1 MTSTAGTK
9 ASAGNELFLKNMA
22 ALWRVDAELA
32 VRIDEVPDEKRWAV
46 ERTRSGRTRSGEW
59 TTAAITPAGHKAYV
73 HSRYDPSAEAEKLAD
88 SVEMEGNYCF
98 VVAGFGLGYHV
109 RALYARLRGEAFMV
123 VTEPSLELLTTA
135 LAYVDLAEE
144 IASRRLIILWVCGS
158 WFIPPPSAWRVSFTR
173 PCERR

>member
-46 ERTRSGRTRSGEW
+46 ERTRSGEW

-73 HSRYDPSAEAEKLAD
+73 HSRYDPSAEA
-88 SVEMEGNYCF
+88 
-98 VVAGFGLGYHV
+98 
-109 RALYARLRGEAFMV
+109 
-123 VTEPSLELLTTA
+123 
-135 LAYVDLAEE
+135 
-144 IASRRLIILWVCGS
+144 
-158 WFIPPPSAWRVSFTR
+158 
-173 PCERR
+173 